1 MVNFIINLAYFFSKK
16 VIIDYQLL
24 RDSECNRSC
33 NFSNL
38 KRKYLSDSI
47 YDMGKGL
54 PLTF

>member
-16 VIIDYQLL
+16 VLIGYQLL
-24 RDSECNRSC
+24 RDSECNRCC
-33 NFSNL
+33 NFFEF

-47 YDMGKGL
+47 YDMGKAL